1 MSINDRHYAYD
12 LEYSHIIREIKTPIS
27 IYSSRTSADGKYV
40 KTEAVWDTG
49 ATLSAM
55 SPKIV
60 QELGLSAIDQ
70 CYIGGIN
77 GEKQSDVVIVSVI
90 LPNGM
95 LLTGRRF
102 FVSNIPGAD
111 IIIGM
116 DIISMGDFVITN
128 ARGKTMFSFVIPTLN
143 NKISFSN
150 IVNNT

>member
-1 MSINDRHYAYD
+1 MSINERHYAYD
-12 LEYSHIIREIKTPIS
+12 LEYSHIIREIRTPIS
-27 IYSSRTSADGKYV
+27 VYSSRTFADGKCI

-60 QELGLSAIDQ
+60 QDLSLSPIDQ

-150 IVNNT
+150 IVNST

>member
-12 LEYSHIIREIKTPIS
+12 LEYSHIIREVKTPVS
-27 IYSSRTSADGKYV
+27 IFSSRTSADGKCV

-60 QELGLSAIDQ
+60 QDLGLSPIDQ

-150 IVNNT
+150 MIKK

>member
-1 MSINDRHYAYD
+1 MSNNEQHYAYD
-12 LEYSHIIREIKTPIS
+12 LEYTHIIREIITPIS
-27 IYSSRTSADGKYV
+27 IFSSRTSAEGKCV
-40 KTEAVWDTG
+40 KTEALWDTG

-55 SPKIV
+55 SPKMV
-60 QELGLSAIDQ
+60 KDLGLSPIDQ
-70 CYIGGIN
+70 CFIGGIN
-77 GEKQSDVVIVSVI
+77 GEKQSDVVIVSIV

-128 ARGKTMFSFVIPTLN
+128 AKGKTMFSFVIPTLN
-143 NKISFSN
+143 NKISFSSM
-150 IVNNT
+150 VNDK